1 MKKQLAAETNAVY
14 LKRFNGSTLD
24 LTPTLEID
32 GPKRKKGT
40 LQIANTELNG
50 EEIRGFLL
58 GHSVRS
64 LERVVLFPSVERL
77 SKLKLLG
84 VQDGV
89 NKKFNLPWDCVK
101 DFKLYKN
108 GNLVPQSD
116 YAFIFVVFIISN
128 IELSNRSNFLYLL
141 YAV

>member
-1 MKKQLAAETNAVY
+1 M
-14 LKRFNGSTLD
+14 
-24 LTPTLEID
+24 
-32 GPKRKKGT
+32 
-40 LQIANTELNG
+40 
-50 EEIRGFLL
+50 L